1 MSEGT
6 ERDEGHKERR
16 AQTAFDG
23 ANGANRWEEV
33 VEQWLQTNMV
43 YTGYVMEKNTSFSF
57 FSFPEFSTF
66 CHQFTK
72 MECGAKVTS
81 KKPVLG
87 DLN

>member
-57 FSFPEFSTF
+57 FFDTIAAISPI
-66 CHQFTK
+66 
-72 MECGAKVTS
+72 AKGP
-81 KKPVLG
+81 KNPKI
-87 DLN
+87 